1 MFMSMS
7 LFNVWIYCRVAA
19 VRTLLVILRFTVKQE
34 DR

>member
-1 MFMSMS
+1 M
-7 LFNVWIYCRVAA
+7 FNVGTSFRVAA